1 MRMEDEPQGTVCR
14 LVTPCTWGFQE
25 IVLGGTP
32 AAELRG
38 IEAEGVSERDERD
51 PRRRWGSHERRRRR
65 GAQEDEAAPKVV
77 TQGEPARKRQRAEA
91 GECSE
96 SLGSVDRI
104 KGRTTCSAPPAPE
117 TSSGNTEA
125 APLQT
130 ADYLQREVLK
140 QALEVERDSSR
151 RLRIDLDRMMNNRT

>member
-1 MRMEDEPQGTVCR
+1 MGRLGT
-14 LVTPCTWGFQE
+14 
-25 IVLGGTP
+25 
-32 AAELRG
+32 
-38 IEAEGVSERDERD
+38 
-51 PRRRWGSHERRRRR
+51 
-65 GAQEDEAAPKVV
+65 
-77 TQGEPARKRQRAEA
+77 KRQRAES

-104 KGRTTCSAPPAPE
+104 EGRTTCSASPARE
-117 TSSGNTEA
+117 TSSGNTAA

-151 RLRIDLDRMMNNRT
+151 QLRIDLDRMINNRT